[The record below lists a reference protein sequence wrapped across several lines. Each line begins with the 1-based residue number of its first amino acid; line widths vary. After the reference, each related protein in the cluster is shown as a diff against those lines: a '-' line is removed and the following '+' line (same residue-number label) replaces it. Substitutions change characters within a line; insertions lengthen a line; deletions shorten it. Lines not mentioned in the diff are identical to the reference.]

1 LMEFLGNP
9 HRCFPSIHIA
19 GTNGKGST
27 AAILSSILQAQGI
40 RVGLYTSPHLVD
52 FNERIR
58 VNHNL
63 IQDEDLVLLTH
74 EIQNVLSQHP
84 PHISNQQNPV
94 LPTFFEFTTAMAF
107 LHFAREGVEMAVVEV
122 GMGGRFDATNLLI
135 PEVSVITQI
144 DRDHCQHLGYQ
155 LEQIAFEK
163 AGIIKPMVP
172 VVTSETKEGPLG
184 VIRSR
189 ALEEKAPLTCVNE
202 TVQVRGEDPGCFS
215 YRGPVFSL
223 DDLSCS
229 LKGAHQVQNAATALA
244 VLEILSQKGYHLETE
259 KVLLGLKQVK
269 WEGRLQIVEED
280 PLIILD
286 GAHNPAAAFVLS
298 RALREI
304 RIGRQRVILV
314 IGMLKDKD
322 FPGFFNEIIPLA
334 DEVILTRPDY
344 ERAASVSQLEVAV
357 ESYHVPYHC
366 IQRVSDAMGLARSHA
381 FPQDLICVTGSL
393 YTVGEVK
400 AHLEGK
406 VPSLLKG

>member
-1 LMEFLGNP
+1 
-9 HRCFPSIHIA
+9 
-19 GTNGKGST
+19 
-27 AAILSSILQAQGI
+27 
-40 RVGLYTSPHLVD
+40 
-52 FNERIR
+52 
-58 VNHNL
+58 
-63 IQDEDLVLLTH
+63 
-74 EIQNVLSQHP
+74 
-84 PHISNQQNPV
+84 
-94 LPTFFEFTTAMAF
+94 
-107 LHFAREGVEMAVVEV
+107 
-122 GMGGRFDATNLLI
+122 
-135 PEVSVITQI
+135 
-144 DRDHCQHLGYQ
+144 
-155 LEQIAFEK
+155 
-163 AGIIKPMVP
+163 
-172 VVTSETKEGPLG
+172 
-184 VIRSR
+184 
-189 ALEEKAPLTCVNE
+189 
-202 TVQVRGEDPGCFS
+202 
-215 YRGPVFSL
+215 L